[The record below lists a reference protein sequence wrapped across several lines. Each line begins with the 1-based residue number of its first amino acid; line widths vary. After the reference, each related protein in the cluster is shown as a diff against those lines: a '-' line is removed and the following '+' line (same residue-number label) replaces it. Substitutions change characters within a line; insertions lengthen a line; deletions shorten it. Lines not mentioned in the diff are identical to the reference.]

1 MDLQTGRP
9 LQAGA
14 VIERTVKEVESFEKD
29 KLENVNAESLSQSLE
44 IKPLTPVEN
53 KETKESLEIGKEN
66 VETKSD
72 AFLLFEKFQ
81 RMRFEK
87 QDIFNIKR
95 RLITW
100 NKNNLKKQ
108 TPQHTHKPLEADT
121 REVDRLRKMEDEF
134 NMAMKLNNN

>member
-1 MDLQTGRP
+1 MG
-9 LQAGA
+9 
-14 VIERTVKEVESFEKD
+14 IESFEKD

-72 AFLLFEKFQ
+72 AFLLFEKFR

-87 QDIFNIKR
+87 QEVLHDSEMTEHIAEYLSGMESLKYEKR
-95 RLITW
+95 GKR
-100 NKNNLKKQ
+100 KRVKK
-108 TPQHTHKPLEADT
+108 
-121 REVDRLRKMEDEF
+121 
-134 NMAMKLNNN
+134 